1 MAVKKTATK
10 KELTTKKSTLTEVLM
25 QSISIVPTK
34 SEDEEPKEIQSMRH
48 LLDIMARNIKGE
60 LTEQDKME
68 LKDKAEEWSRDI
80 DTLTEMLNKS
90 LM

>member
-34 SEDEEPKEIQSMRH
+34 SEDEEPKEIQSMSH

>member
-68 LKDKAEEWSRDI
+68 LKDKEEEWSRDI